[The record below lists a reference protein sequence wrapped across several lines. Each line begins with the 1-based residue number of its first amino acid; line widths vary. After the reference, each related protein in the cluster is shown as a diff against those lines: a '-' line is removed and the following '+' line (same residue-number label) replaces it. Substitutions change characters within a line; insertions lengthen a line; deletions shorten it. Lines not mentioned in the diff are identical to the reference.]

1 MCDQC
6 LELDKKIEQYER
18 IARSINDQLTIDRL
32 KKMVEQMKALKVTLH
47 PEQQT

>member
-6 LELDKKIEQYER
+6 LELDKKIEHYER

-32 KKMVEQMKALKVTLH
+32 KELVEQMRARKVSLD
-47 PEQQT
+47 PEQPQ

>member
-6 LELDKKIEQYER
+6 MELDKKIEHYER

-32 KKMVEQMKALKVTLH
+32 KELVEQMKAIKVSLH
-47 PEQQT
+47 PELPR